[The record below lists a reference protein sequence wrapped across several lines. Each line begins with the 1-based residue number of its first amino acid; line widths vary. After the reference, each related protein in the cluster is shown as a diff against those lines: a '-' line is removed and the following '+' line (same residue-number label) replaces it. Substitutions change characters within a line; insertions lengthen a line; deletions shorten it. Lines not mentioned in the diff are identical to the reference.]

1 MAQKGKW
8 YFLQLCQAIAQKDN
22 IFISFLFFFLSKKK
36 KIAYR
41 EARKKLAK
49 HITVMA
55 RSILLLWF
63 VHRKAIE
70 FHLSANKNKESEI
83 RTEIHLYLK
92 KFERR
97 INIKQRK
104 HII

>member
-1 MAQKGKW
+1 MVFFAVVSGHRSKGQQI
-8 YFLQLCQAIAQKDN
+8 Y
-22 IFISFLFFFLSKKK
+22 LFFVLFHAQKKK
-36 KIAYR
+36 KKAYR
-41 EARKKLAK
+41 DARKKLAK

-97 INIKQRK
+97 INIKHRK